1 MALDTAN
8 IIEQLK
14 GASILELNDLVH
26 AIEHQQWLDAPENKR
41 EAPGTTNR
49 SFDPVPL
56 GHEPFPKIE
65 RVDE

>member
-1 MALDTAN
+1 VVCTNFAQAGHSIGLALG
-8 IIEQLK
+8 I
-14 GASILELNDLVH
+14 GA
-26 AIEHQQWLDAPENKR
+26 LDAPENKR

-49 SFDPVPL
+49 SFDLVPL